1 MRSTMPP
8 RLAVWLLEHL
18 IPGERNDALAGDLL
32 EEFRSGRSAAWYW
45 RQVLSCVAITNTR
58 VVKAHAGALLFAGL
72 WALLAPAW
80 VPLTRLGM
88 FPRLD
93 HAILN
98 LAWPWSAI
106 CNLALAFSLLFSFV
120 WAGLLIYLVLEGLT
134 AEHFSFRRLRSCVL
148 RSAAVFIPLYVGF
161 RSLTLIFPGS
171 GIRLSRSAA
180 HHPFALFMLAKPT
193 VFVLCAPFFI
203 TLVWAM
209 WDASHTKG
217 DRRQQL
223 RKPIDSGR
231 T

>member
-45 RQVLSCVAITNTR
+45 RQVLSCIAITNTR
-58 VVKAHAGALLFAGL
+58 VVRAHTGALLFAGL

-80 VPLTRLGM
+80 IPLTRLGG

-120 WAGLLIYLVLEGLT
+120 WAGLLLYLILESLLT
-134 AEHFSFRRLRSCVL
+134 RRFRFRSLRRGIS
-148 RSAAVFIPLYVGF
+148 RSAAVFAPLYVAIRLF
-161 RSLTLIFPGS
+161 TLILPGFVMY
-171 GIRLSRSAA
+171 LSRTAG
-180 HHPFALFMLAKPT
+180 HHPLGPFLMDES
-193 VFVLCAPFFI
+193 VSAPFFL
-203 TLVWAM
+203 TLLWAI
-209 WDASHTKG
+209 WDTSRAKSS
-217 DRRQQL
+217 R
-223 RKPIDSGR
+223 
-231 T
+231 